1 MRPKIIS
8 SNDTHGNPHPTI
20 YKGNNWDYHLSLLP
34 VFVPLPLFTV
44 PNAYCWRDPILSPKV
59 LYSLLEVYQTFESTH
74 FWKGGDE
81 LRRLRIESGAEE
93 EKTKKRRVYRK
104 IKSKRSRR
112 LTKRIKVSSDRLL
125 VSIRARMSW
134 KNLQVQSICAKT
146 K

>member
-1 MRPKIIS
+1 M
-8 SNDTHGNPHPTI
+8 
-20 YKGNNWDYHLSLLP
+20 
-34 VFVPLPLFTV
+34 PLPLFTV
-44 PNAYCWRDPILSPKV
+44 PNAYSWRDPILSPKV
-59 LYSLLEVYQTFESTH
+59 LYSLLGVYQTFESTH

-81 LRRLRIESGAEE
+81 LRRLRIESGAKE